1 MIVTLTG
8 FMGSG
13 KSSTGRELAGLTGYR
28 FTDLDEYISH
38 KAGKTIPQLL
48 SESEERFRALEAE
61 AVRDIFIMSRI
72 EGFDVVLALGGGS
85 LMNPEIQTLVQSRS
99 TLVYLRTGI
108 ETLVCRLEGSE
119 KDRPLLKKCAVAD
132 LMEQRLSGY
141 GLASVIVDTDG
152 KSPAQVAGE
161 IYRIIK

>member
-48 SESEERFRALEAE
+48 SESKERFRALEAE

-99 TLVYLRTGI
+99 TLIYLRTGI
-108 ETLVCRLEGSE
+108 ETLVCRLEGLE

-161 IYRIIK
+161 IYGIIK